1 MTRST
6 AVSRSAGLAGLALL
20 TLSGCTTVEK
30 YLTGDPAEKEYQAA
44 TKLPPLEIPPEMN
57 RGAVDSSGALRIPGI
72 DDNYEVSYSA
82 QHGAVQS
89 GPRREREAISFL
101 SSDDTGA
108 STLRVSG
115 GFATAWT
122 EVASALAKLGVEV
135 THRNR
140 EKGEYRVDVPVVGE
154 LDRGVVDTLIFWNN
168 DDAQLVNL
176 EIIIEN
182 LGEPTTLVR
191 VYDGNDLDA
200 SASAITLL
208 EKMHNQMSPAGSVA
222 AATAGKR
229 PLFENATKPSV
240 ATPANLTATP
250 GRRYQLDNRSG
261 AGRIVT
267 EQGFARAWREVGLA
281 IAEQGLDIEDRDRS
295 RGVYFIND
303 VIAGQ
308 SGGLVSKLKFWGDD
322 EPEAITRLV
331 VIQPQ
336 DGGGSQVLVF
346 DEEERLDG
354 TPAAKAM
361 LANLHKHLP

>member
-6 AVSRSAGLAGLALL
+6 AVLRSAGLAGLAFL
-20 TLSGCTTVEK
+20 TLSGCSTVEK
-30 YLTGDPAEKEYQAA
+30 YLTGDPADKEYQAA

-57 RGAVDSSGALRIPGI
+57 RGVVDSSGALRIPGI

-82 QHGAVQS
+82 QYGAVQS
-89 GPRREREAISFL
+89 GPRRQREAISFL

-140 EKGEYRVDVPVVGE
+140 EKGEYRVDFPVVGE
-154 LDRGVVDTLIFWNN
+154 VNRGVVDTLVFWNN
-168 DDAQLVNL
+168 DEVQLANL

-200 SASAITLL
+200 SATATTLL
-208 EKMHNQMSPAGSVA
+208 EKMHTQMSPAGSVA
-222 AATAGKR
+222 ASTTNQR
-229 PLFENATKPSV
+229 PLFETAGKSSV
-240 ATPANLTATP
+240 AAPVSLTATP
-250 GRRYQLDNRSG
+250 GRRYQLENRSG

-267 EQGFARAWREVGLA
+267 DQGFARAWREVGLA
-281 IAEQGLDIEDRDRS
+281 IAEQALDIEDRDRS

-303 VIAGQ
+303 LMAQQ

-322 EPEAITRLV
+322 DAETITRLV

-336 DGGGSQVLVF
+336 DGGGSQVLIF
-346 DEEERLDG
+346 DEEEHLDG
-354 TPAAKAM
+354 SPAAKAM